1 MTTRSLTLGMA
12 LLLSGGCFAQQ
23 TIAPT
28 DEPVGPA
35 RGDNV
40 SDYNIVDSFETG
52 YRFRTFGGSFDQ
64 YRSTVNYGD
73 GIRLLSS
80 FLTINSKDGHGAFFD
95 EIVLTTQGLGNDPY
109 ESATLRIQKNRL
121 YRYDLTWRLNDY
133 YNPGLRTGGQQGQ
146 HLLDTEYT
154 TQDDDLT
161 LFPQSNVKFFLGY
174 SRSNQEGPALSTIQL
189 FSSQGNEFPLFEN
202 VHRVQNEYRLG
213 NEIRFYGIRFTWT
226 RGWQDFKE
234 DSSYLSGANL
244 GNNPNNPATLSSF
257 QRTEPIHGTSP
268 YWRGA
273 LFAERKR
280 FAVNGRLNYTAGQRA
295 FALDEAAVG
304 TIALGLTSAQQVL
317 TEGNAQRPVVSGNL
331 TLSFF
336 PSSKLTITNQ
346 TTVNDIRIDGN
357 STYAVYNNA
366 TQTLNY
372 LAFQFLGIRTIA
384 NETTLNFRLNRWLGL
399 YGGYQYSDRQIRSN
413 EASTFQG
420 NVFSLPTQQTNLL
433 HEGQFGIRLK
443 PVKPLSILLDG
454 SVGRA
459 NRPLTPIADRNYQV
473 LGARV
478 QYKVKTLLFTGSSR
492 ENYNSNSVL
501 LSSYA
506 SHSRTHAVN
515 GTWTPRNWFA
525 LDAGYSKLHLDTAG
539 GVNFFG
545 LGKFMTGQSIYI
557 SNLHVGTLTARFDIK
572 KRADIFVGYN
582 HTQDTGDGRATAIG
596 PGIGTTLPAFQ
607 AAQTFP
613 LKFLSPMARLSIRIN
628 EKIRWNMGYQYYGYN
643 ELFLNGEDYRAHT
656 GYTSVLWSF

>member
-1 MTTRSLTLGMA
+1 MTLRSITLSA
-12 LLLSGGCFAQQ
+12 VFVLSCACFAQQ
-23 TIAPT
+23 TVAPT

-73 GIRLLSS
+73 GIRLLAS

-109 ESATLRIQKNRL
+109 ESAALRIQKNRL

-133 YNPGLRTGGQQGQ
+133 YNPGLRTDGQQGQ

-154 TQDDDLT
+154 TQDNDLT

-174 SRSNQEGPALSTIQL
+174 SRSNQEGPALSSVQL

-202 VHRVQNEYRLG
+202 VHRVQNEYRVG

-234 DSSYLSGANL
+234 DSSYLSGVNL
-244 GNNPNNPATLSSF
+244 GNNIGNPTTLTSF

-280 FAVNGRLNYTAGQRA
+280 FAVSGRLNYTAGQRA
-295 FALDEAAVG
+295 FALDETAVG
-304 TIALGLTSAQQVL
+304 TVAFGLTSAQQVL

-336 PSSKLTITNQ
+336 PSSKLTIVNQ
-346 TTVNDIRIDGN
+346 STVNDIRIDGN
-357 STYAVYNNA
+357 SVYAIFNNA
-366 TQTLNY
+366 TQTLSY
-372 LAFQFLGIRTIA
+372 LAFEFLGIRTIA

-413 EASTFQG
+413 EASTFEG
-420 NVFSLPTQQTNLL
+420 NVFTSPSQQTNLL

-478 QYKVKTLLFTGSSR
+478 QYKVKTLLFTGSTR
-492 ENYNSNSVL
+492 ENYNTNSVL

-525 LDAGYSKLHLDTAG
+525 LDAGYSKLHLNTAG
-539 GVNFFG
+539 GINFFA
-545 LGKFMTGQSIYI
+545 LGQFMTGQSIYI

-572 KRADIFVGYN
+572 KRADIFVGYS
-582 HTQDTGDGRATAIG
+582 HTQDTGDGRATATG

-656 GYTSVLWSF
+656 GYTSLLWSF

>member
-1 MTTRSLTLGMA
+1 MTLQSLTVGLT
-12 LLLSGGCFAQQ
+12 LLIAGAGFAQQ
-23 TIAPT
+23 TVAPT
-28 DEPVGPA
+28 DEPVGSA

-40 SDYNIVDSFETG
+40 SDYNVVDSFETG
-52 YRFRTFGGSFDQ
+52 YRFRTVGGSFDQ

-80 FLTINSKDGHGAFFD
+80 FLTVNSKDGHGAFFD

-154 TQDDDLT
+154 TQDNDLT

-202 VHRVQNEYRLG
+202 VHRVQNEYRVG
-213 NEIRFYGIRFTWT
+213 NEIRFFGVRFNWA

-234 DSSYLSGANL
+234 DSSYLSGPNL
-244 GNNPNNPATLSSF
+244 GNNLASPTTLSSF
-257 QRTEPIHGTSP
+257 QRTEPIHGTNP

-280 FAVNGRLNYTAGQRA
+280 FAVNARLNYTDGQRA
-295 FALDEAAVG
+295 FALNESAVG

-336 PSSKLTITNQ
+336 PSSRLTIVNQ
-346 TTVNDIRIDGN
+346 STVNDVRIDGN
-357 STYAVYNNA
+357 SVYAVYNNA
-366 TQTLNY
+366 SESLNY

-384 NETTLNFRLNRWLGL
+384 NQTTLNFRLNRWLGL

-420 NVFSLPTQQTNLL
+420 NVSTLPTQQTNLL

-454 SVGRA
+454 SLGRA

-473 LGARV
+473 LGARA
-478 QYKVKTLLFTGSSR
+478 QYKVKTLMLAGSTR
-492 ENYNSNSVL
+492 EDYNTNSVL

-506 SHSRTHAVN
+506 SHARTHSFN
-515 GTWTPRNWFA
+515 GTWTPREWFA
-525 LDAGYSKLHLDTAG
+525 LDAAYSKLHLNTAG
-539 GVNFFG
+539 GINYFA
-545 LGKFMTGQSIYI
+545 LAKFMTGQSIYI

-572 KRADIFVGYN
+572 KRADIFVGYS
-582 HTQDTGDGRATAIG
+582 HTQDAGDGRATATG
-596 PGIGTTLPAFQ
+596 PGIGSPLAAFQ

-628 EKIRWNMGYQYYGYN
+628 QKIRWNMGYQYYGYN

-656 GYTSVLWSF
+656 GYTSLLWSF